1 MNPQDIRS
9 LVNQLTLLEAGEPT
23 NPSRRGFL
31 KKAGAG
37 VAVASAASLDPTGT
51 IVKGLVKDLGFDN
64 LSALDQLLKVA
75 TPDDVLGFFKYRLS
89 SGSWEDAITDEELK
103 LAQQALPDEYVAD
116 WVQDQFDN
124 DEDGLAELSKLIGRP
139 LTMDKIAKVLDKNQ
153 IDYDDPDDGELNKL
167 NDSLA
172 DLAYG
177 KNNWIDAQDAGKNPA
192 QSSGSIDPEKEV
204 VKSNSIRT
212 LIRLAAVMA
221 KNLLTAKPEIPPAA
235 PTPIDNKI
243 NTPALPPPSK
253 SEYDDL
259 LTPNL
264 DKEKPEFDYW
274 KPGEEDPKQL
284 KKKNQ

>member
-1 MNPQDIRS
+1 MNPQDIRT

-89 SGSWEDAITDEELK
+89 SGIWEDAITDEEFK
-103 LAQQALPDEYVAD
+103 LAQQALPDEYVSD
-116 WVQDQFDN
+116 WVTDQFDN
-124 DEDGLAELSKLIGRP
+124 DKDGLEELSKLIGRP

-153 IDYDDPDDGELNKL
+153 IDYDDPEDGELLKL
-167 NDSLA
+167 NDSLS

-235 PTPIDNKI
+235 PTPVDNKI